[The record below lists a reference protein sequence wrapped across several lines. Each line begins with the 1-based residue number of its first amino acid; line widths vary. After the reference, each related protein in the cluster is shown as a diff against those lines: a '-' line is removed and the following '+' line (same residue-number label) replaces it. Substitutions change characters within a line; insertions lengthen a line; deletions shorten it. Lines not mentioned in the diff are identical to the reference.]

1 MDKVGIEDLF
11 VLKSVSQTLV
21 SNSHYFY
28 LETKIDVEQNTYL
41 SAVYSLTL
49 KTNERKL
56 WSNQNSKNSL
66 IKTSPNGKYL
76 SYLSNNTDN
85 NQMQVVLIPIDG
97 GAQRQITFEKN
108 GVTDFHWTSNSSQIY
123 YVTSQKALSVTSENS
138 LPTVTVIDKLSY
150 KEDGSGIIPGNTSYQ
165 IKKLG
170 VYDQKGEVCL
180 ESTNPVQLNYLAKDE
195 SFLILSDPLDEQDE
209 WRYGQTLYY
218 RDVQSGERYSLTA
231 SIPKGSFAFCEMNQE
246 ETHLLLV
253 GNDFNYGFVTQQ
265 KLYVYDFKEHE
276 LRCLTTDLDVEVNDS
291 IIGDF
296 QQNLRG
302 VQPIWLTNHSYLFPT
317 TEEGRLKLYKGELGQ
332 GNQLFIDEPLHIT
345 ELSLD
350 ADNQQL
356 FICYTTPIL
365 PSALGTIDLVTG
377 EIKESYNPN
386 LSYCQQT
393 EIVEPQEFW
402 YQGAEDWP
410 IQGWYLAPVATQ
422 EKHPAILYIH
432 GGPQVCYGASFFHE
446 MQVHSA
452 NGFGVMLLNPRGGM
466 GYGQEFVKA
475 ILGDYGNQDY
485 LDLMLG
491 VDALLAKYPEI
502 DSEALYVAGGSYGG
516 FMTNWIIGH
525 TQRFK
530 RGVTQRSISNWLSF
544 YGTSDIGA
552 FFVNYQLQRNLE
564 QGAELWQMSPLAH
577 LSNITTPLLVLH
589 GQEDLR
595 CPLEQGEQMYIG
607 MKSQGVETKMITF
620 PQSSH
625 GLSRT
630 GLPNLRKS
638 RLESIVQWFSK
649 K

>member
-1 MDKVGIEDLF
+1 MAKVGIEDLF

-170 VYDQKGEVCL
+170 VYDQKEEVCL

-218 RDVQSGERYSLTA
+218 HDVQSGERYSLTA

-332 GNQLFIDEPLHIT
+332 GNQLFVDEALHIT

-410 IQGWYLAPVATQ
+410 IQGWYLPPVATQ

-577 LSNITTPLLVLH
+577 LPNITTPLLVLH

>member
-1 MDKVGIEDLF
+1 MAKVGIEDLF

-170 VYDQKGEVCL
+170 VYDQKEEVCL

-218 RDVQSGERYSLTA
+218 HDVQSGERYSLTA

-276 LRCLTTDLDVEVNDS
+276 LKCLTTDLDVEVNDS

-410 IQGWYLAPVATQ
+410 IQGWYLPPVATQ

>member
-1 MDKVGIEDLF
+1 MAKVGIEDLF

-170 VYDQKGEVCL
+170 VCDQKEEVCL

-218 RDVQSGERYSLTA
+218 HDVQSGERYSLTA
-231 SIPKGSFAFCEMNQE
+231 SIPKGSFAFFEMNQE

-332 GNQLFIDEPLHIT
+332 GDQLFIDEPLHIT

-410 IQGWYLAPVATQ
+410 IQGWYLPPVATQ

>member
-1 MDKVGIEDLF
+1 MAKVGIEDLF

-41 SAVYSLTL
+41 SAVYSVTL

-123 YVTSQKALSVTSENS
+123 YVTSQKTLSVTSENS

-170 VYDQKGEVCL
+170 VYDQKEEVCL

-218 RDVQSGERYSLTA
+218 HDVQSGERYSLTA
-231 SIPKGSFAFCEMNQE
+231 SIPKGSFAFFEMNQE

-386 LSYCQQT
+386 HSYCQQT

-410 IQGWYLAPVATQ
+410 IQGWYLPPVATQ

-491 VDALLAKYPEI
+491 VDALLAQYPEI

-516 FMTNWIIGH
+516 FMANWIIGH